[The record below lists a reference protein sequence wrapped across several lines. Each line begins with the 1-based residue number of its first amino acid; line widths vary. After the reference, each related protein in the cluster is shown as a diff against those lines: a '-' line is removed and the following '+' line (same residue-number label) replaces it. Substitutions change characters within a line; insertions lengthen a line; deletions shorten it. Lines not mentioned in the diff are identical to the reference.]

1 MEVLNKEVG
10 TDRKE
15 IIVNRSLEIKMEN
28 GDIYFIREDMEGM
41 MEITKEY
48 SENNSRI
55 NINPRQSN
63 QICIF

>member
-10 TDRKE
+10 TSRKE
-15 IIVNRSLEIKMEN
+15 IIVNRSLEIKMNN
-28 GDIYFIREDMEGM
+28 GDIYFIREDNEGM

-48 SENNSRI
+48 SDDNSRI

-63 QICIF
+63 QLCLF

>member
-10 TDRKE
+10 TNKKK
-15 IIVNRSLEIKMEN
+15 IIVNRSLEIKMNN
-28 GDIYFIREDMEGM
+28 GYVYFIREDKEGF

-48 SENNSRI
+48 SDDNSRI

-63 QICIF
+63 QICIS